1 MGSWSG
7 EGGADTI
14 ESCSRSS
21 SLLSLLLLS
30 HVYCLLMVSWSW
42 RRYDSQS
49 RASLINWQKTQ
60 KLKTWQWFWQKPVV
74 VVVFLVKLKVN
85 VEDVL
90 RELKIQWASC
100 VCGPEAWGYE
110 AAQYIHLRQ
119 RGHVQKRIL
128 LKGHYVGLKSKFE
141 SSVFCSGTKLY
152 WYLLPHLEV
161 CRVVSEMLLHTHT
174 ELVHPLPLS
183 LQGCA
188 VCLIT
193 CRERVCHTEVT
204 SLRW

>member
-1 MGSWSG
+1 MTVILT
-7 EGGADTI
+7 ET
-14 ESCSRSS
+14 C
-21 SLLSLLLLS
+21 
-30 HVYCLLMVSWSW
+30 CCCCC
-42 RRYDSQS
+42 
-49 RASLINWQKTQ
+49 
-60 KLKTWQWFWQKPVV
+60 
-74 VVVFLVKLKVN
+74 FLVKLKVN

-110 AAQYIHLRQ
+110 AARYIYLRQ
-119 RGHVQKRIL
+119 RGRVQKRIL
-128 LKGHYVGLKSKFE
+128 LKGHYVCLKSEFE